1 MPIVVNGSTGV
12 ITGIPVGGLPD
23 GIVDADMLAS
33 NAVTAGKL
41 ASGVG
46 GKFLANYFAVDT
58 TERGTTSTSFTTASN
73 TASIT
78 LTPASTSSK
87 FILLSSI
94 VLGNNGANYR
104 SYATI
109 FRDSTNLG
117 ASGGDSCIVGIYST
131 TRNEKEMGAA
141 MVYTDSPNTTSSIT
155 YSLQFK
161 TENSSYNC
169 YIARRGVTS
178 FNIIEY
184 SG

>member
-1 MPIVVNGSTGV
+1 MSSRLVVNSVRHTGASADA
-12 ITGIPVGGLPD
+12 ITMD
-23 GIVDADMLAS
+23 
-33 NAVTAGKL
+33 
-41 ASGVG
+41 ASGNVTFPG
-46 GKFLANYFAVDT
+46 NATCSGTTSGFGKVLANYFAVDT

-131 TRNEKEMGAA
+131 TSNEKEMGAA

>member
-1 MPIVVNGSTGV
+1 MSRLITNTIRHTGASSDALTLDSSGNLT
-12 ITGIPVGGLPD
+12 IPGNATCSGTATGF
-23 GIVDADMLAS
+23 
-33 NAVTAGKL
+33 GKI
-41 ASGVG
+41 
-46 GKFLANYFAVDT
+46 LANYFAVDT
-58 TERGTTSTSFTTASN
+58 SERNTTSTSYTTASN
-73 TASIT
+73 TCSIT

-87 FILLSSI
+87 FILLSSL
-94 VLGNNGANYR
+94 VLGNSGASVR

-117 ASGGDSCIVGIYST
+117 AAGDGSCLVGIYATSS
-131 TRNEKEMGAA
+131 NEKERGAA

-161 TENSSYNC
+161 IENASYNC
-169 YIARRGVTS
+169 YLARSGVTT